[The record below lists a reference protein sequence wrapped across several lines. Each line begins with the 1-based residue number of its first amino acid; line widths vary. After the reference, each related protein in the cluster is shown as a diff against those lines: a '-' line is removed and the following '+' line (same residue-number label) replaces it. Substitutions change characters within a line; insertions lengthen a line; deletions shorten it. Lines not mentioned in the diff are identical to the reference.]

1 MAKDY
6 LTEAFEA
13 LKILNEDTFDVNDQG
28 VKELKLFL
36 DQDENLPEEEVV
48 IDPLAE
54 TEEDLQDSYEGKV
67 ILMCPICQSKIYKA
81 PEEVVISDE
90 NVVNIEES
98 CPYCQCN
105 EGYKIIGQVAPFKP
119 EESKEEV
126 ETDNSAETSVEVEEK
141 EDVDLDEALGIK
153 RKKLVESE
161 DDEEEITYVF
171 SHPVKIGV
179 KFEGETDET
188 KFFDTSNLN
197 ATQVNAMENSSLFDD
212 LIPIEAIP
220 DDFEGTDKLTDDW
233 TWDFYP
239 TKDGLM
245 VDFELSTV
253 EPLSKREI
261 KQIIKGLNSWG
272 KPENLGLFPLE
283 DDFEA
288 LKVVPVQLDIPKGAT
303 GCNFVFDFYDGK
315 DWIYKTLNEAFC
327 KNKSKKAG
335 KFEGLK
341 NERLFRNK
349 KIKEDFER
357 VDIETDKEKMSMTA
371 DENGKVTVTTEPKAE
386 EVEKETQ
393 EVIAPLEPKTEDKFQ
408 EVDVNEFDE
417 EEFDEL
423 GEKYLR
429 QVYENVKSYKTLN
442 GKVNGNT
449 LKLEGLITFK
459 SGKQVKTNFV
469 FEAKSINAKGKVK
482 FLGENKQFAKG
493 KNAFTLSG
501 KISKGKLIAESLNY
515 NYRAKD
521 SKSKGSKRLYGTVY
535 NK

>member
-119 EESKEEV
+119 EESKEE
-126 ETDNSAETSVEVEEK
+126 K

-153 RKKLVESE
+153 N
-161 DDEEEITYVF
+161 EEE
-171 SHPVKIGV
+171 
-179 KFEGETDET
+179 
-188 KFFDTSNLN
+188 
-197 ATQVNAMENSSLFDD
+197 
-212 LIPIEAIP
+212 
-220 DDFEGTDKLTDDW
+220 
-233 TWDFYP
+233 
-239 TKDGLM
+239 
-245 VDFELSTV
+245 
-253 EPLSKREI
+253 
-261 KQIIKGLNSWG
+261 
-272 KPENLGLFPLE
+272 
-283 DDFEA
+283 
-288 LKVVPVQLDIPKGAT
+288 
-303 GCNFVFDFYDGK
+303 
-315 DWIYKTLNEAFC
+315 
-327 KNKSKKAG
+327 SKKA
-335 KFEGLK
+335 LK

-349 KIKEDFER
+349 KIAEDFEK

-371 DENGKVTVTTEPKAE
+371 DEDGKVTVTTEPKVTEEAKE
-386 EVEKETQ
+386 EVE
-393 EVIAPLEPKTEDKFQ
+393 EVIAPLETETEDKFQ
-408 EVDVNEFDE
+408 EVDVDEFDE